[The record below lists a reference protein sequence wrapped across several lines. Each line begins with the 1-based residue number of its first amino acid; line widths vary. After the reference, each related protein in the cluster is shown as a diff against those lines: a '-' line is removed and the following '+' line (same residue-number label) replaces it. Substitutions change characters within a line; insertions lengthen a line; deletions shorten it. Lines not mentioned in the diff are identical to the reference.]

1 MLNTETLKKH
11 EKDTGFGI
19 VRLVHYFGFI
29 QCYSYETLSKNCCKT
44 RLCFDFSDDT
54 MIWWS
59 TDLHTGSKAATAVAV
74 SSTSEG
80 IPQDRHGDFGALGS
94 EQKHGEELWTT

>member
-29 QCYSYETLSKNCCKT
+29 QCYSYV
-44 RLCFDFSDDT
+44 DFSDDP